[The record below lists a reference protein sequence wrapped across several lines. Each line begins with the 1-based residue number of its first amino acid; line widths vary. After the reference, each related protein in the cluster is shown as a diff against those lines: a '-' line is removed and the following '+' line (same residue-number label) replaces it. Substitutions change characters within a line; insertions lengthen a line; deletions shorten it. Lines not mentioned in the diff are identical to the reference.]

1 MCSRNVLA
9 GFLIAA
15 VLCALSGHVAAQ
27 GTWAVEKTF
36 HIGGEGGWD
45 YVTVDA
51 RITVCTFPEA
61 LTRW

>member
-15 VLCALSGHVAAQ
+15 VLCTLSGRVAAQ

-36 HIGGEGGWD
+36 HYW
-45 YVTVDA
+45 
-51 RITVCTFPEA
+51 
-61 LTRW
+61 W